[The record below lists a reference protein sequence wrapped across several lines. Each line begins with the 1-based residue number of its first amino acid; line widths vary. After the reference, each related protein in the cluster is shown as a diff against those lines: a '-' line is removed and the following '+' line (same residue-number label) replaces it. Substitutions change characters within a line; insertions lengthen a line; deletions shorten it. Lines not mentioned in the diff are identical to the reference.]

1 MSDNATEQ
9 SALYAD
15 HRKFLQEMAATYKL
29 QDEQKALRVLVTYAI
44 QEGDR
49 DQIFKY
55 VRCRHCG

>member
-1 MSDNATEQ
+1 V
-9 SALYAD
+9 
-15 HRKFLQEMAATYKL
+15 
-29 QDEQKALRVLVTYAI
+29 LRVLVTYVM

>member
-9 SALYAD
+9 SALNAE
-15 HRKFLQEMAATYKL
+15 HRKFLQEMAARYEL
-29 QDEQKALRVLVTYAI
+29 EDEQKVLRVLVTYAM
-44 QEGDR
+44 QEGDL